1 METPEAAEKQT
12 FMLSQKGKRIAIAL
26 VVVVVLLLVRNVTQ
40 LQFSK
45 FEGYWVG
52 EDITL
57 EIEKNGTIKGTSN
70 RSWSW
75 SSWTAPAKQ
84 SLVGKLE
91 SGKKVE
97 NTVKPVWQHVQVEVV
112 NWEKSKHEYIQD
124 RYELSSEEKI
134 QFLDAKNLKQLQ
146 NATVNWAQKMADEQ
160 YSFILAGI
168 DEGERA
174 QFVKKFFDTIFS
186 AMTLENDVLTFK
198 LTEDKAKQINE
209 MVGKAVGRSDVDIF
223 SSMLDLKSDMDIYF
237 YLVDDYTLLVVDE
250 TINREYYL
258 NKSHTG
264 NHP

>member
-1 METPEAAEKQT
+1 METSESVEKKP

-26 VVVVVLLLVRNVTQ
+26 VVVVVLLLVRNVSQ

-75 SSWTAPAKQ
+75 SSWSAPSKQ

-112 NWEKSKHEYIQD
+112 NWEKSKNEFIKD
-124 RYELSSEEKI
+124 RYELLSEEKI

-146 NATVNWAQKMADEQ
+146 NATVNWAQKMIDEQ
-160 YSFILAGI
+160 YGFLLAGI
-168 DEGERA
+168 NEGERT
-174 QFVKKFFDTIFS
+174 QFIKKFFDTIFS

-209 MVGKAVGRSDVDIF
+209 MVAKAVGRSDVDIF
-223 SSMLDLKSDMDIYF
+223 SSMMDLKSDMDIYL
-237 YLVDDYTLLVVDE
+237 YLENDYTLLFVDE
-250 TINREYYL
+250 TSGRVYYL
-258 NKSHTG
+258 NKLHTD
-264 NHP
+264 NQP